1 ANIGQSGKVWFLAGT
16 TTSGITKR
24 TITIPAG
31 TALFFPIV
39 NYFWLNL
46 PELPAPYA
54 DPVWS
59 PKQEAYVR
67 DYLAG
72 VVDTA
77 TGLSLKVDGR
87 TLKNPEDFR
96 FQSNPP
102 VMVYVPQDDIFNLT
116 KPFSQPDP
124 DLPPTSWGLK
134 PGSYGPSVAD
144 GYWVLLPPLSAGP
157 HTIQFTGGFTG
168 FSLDVTY
175 KVTVKSNHH
184 NGHVNPHNGHDD

>member
-1 ANIGQSGKVWFLAGT
+1 MNIKNKYSRTVIGSIFTLLLALTAQLAVADSGPSVLPATAHAYGKDYAGWSAAWLKWALSIPAATNPILDTTGDYANIGQSGKVWFLAGT

-116 KPFSQPDP
+116 
-124 DLPPTSWGLK
+124 
-134 PGSYGPSVAD
+134 
-144 GYWVLLPPLSAGP
+144 
-157 HTIQFTGGFTG
+157 
-168 FSLDVTY
+168 
-175 KVTVKSNHH
+175 
-184 NGHVNPHNGHDD
+184 